1 MIRVI
6 AQRRVPSA
14 HSFLQRVR
22 MLHDTFNIS
31 YFKAIKL
38 DYKLNKGYGI
48 VINTIMASKDQ
59 GMMLMM
65 SDIHSKLHRF
75 YDTQWKIGIEGCG
88 QQIPLKD
95 YKQIIIKGGYRVF
108 ISLKPGFIDSRLE
121 IY

>member
-14 HSFLQRVR
+14 HSFLRRMRV
-22 MLHDTFNIS
+22 LHDTFNIS

-38 DYKLNKGYGI
+38 AYKLNKGYGI
-48 VINTIMASKDQ
+48 VINTILASKDQ

-65 SDIHSKLHRF
+65 S
-75 YDTQWKIGIEGCG
+75 DTQWKIGIEGCG
-88 QQIPLKD
+88 QQMPLKD